1 VSTASALGLCLSH
14 VFSGEQHLVLHI
26 DNSGKENKNHTVIAY
41 CQALVD
47 GALFHTVVMK
57 YMVPGH
63 TQFLPDLILG
73 NLRSFSKS
81 QTFFSLKEV
90 SDVMQGCGKD
100 VDVVVLHPESQRDY
114 KSWCSA
120 WAVVQTNYNTQ
131 EAFLREQLRYAHFGH
146 MQNGWMVWS
155 TTSVVGGVLQRYAIC
170 RPRGREAEL
179 ELVPWSQE
187 SVPEDKLISL
197 ANQSKFIPAGRL
209 TMPGSLESLEHA
221 DAVKLLPLLLEG
233 PAMAAGRAKRDN
245 RRRALAGARGE
256 IEHDWNRV
264 VGATLLGDS
273 TQYLVEWNGADW
285 VDVLSCEAWG
295 SAGDPSHTADEL
307 ELEENICSDEI
318 SLQVE
323 RRWVNG
329 TIVSFDT
336 RSKMHFVV
344 LANGVRMGVSLANAK
359 PPWKLACITA
369 QTWAAYMPHCE

>member
-1 VSTASALGLCLSH
+1 MYLSY
-14 VFSGEQHLVLHI
+14 F
-26 DNSGKENKNHTVIAY
+26 NY
-41 CQALVD
+41 
-47 GALFHTVVMK
+47 F
-57 YMVPGH
+57 
-63 TQFLPDLILG
+63 
-73 NLRSFSKS
+73 
-81 QTFFSLKEV
+81 
-90 SDVMQGCGKD
+90 
-100 VDVVVLHPESQRDY
+100 SQRDY
-114 KSWCSA
+114 SFINISSTKQPVWATKESLFLSLIKRLCIANAQTYTCGGHIRA
-120 WAVVQTNYNTQ
+120 WAPEGERAQVCLGVQRSQSSARHSISCAHIGDIGTRVRHRSHVRTCQWCARTQ
-131 EAFLREQLRYAHFGH
+131 AHSRALHG
-146 MQNGWMVWS
+146 
-155 TTSVVGGVLQRYAIC
+155 AC
-170 RPRGREAEL
+170 
-179 ELVPWSQE
+179 
-187 SVPEDKLISL
+187 
-197 ANQSKFIPAGRL
+197 
-209 TMPGSLESLEHA
+209 
-221 DAVKLLPLLLEG
+221 
-233 PAMAAGRAKRDN
+233 AAHGAKRDN